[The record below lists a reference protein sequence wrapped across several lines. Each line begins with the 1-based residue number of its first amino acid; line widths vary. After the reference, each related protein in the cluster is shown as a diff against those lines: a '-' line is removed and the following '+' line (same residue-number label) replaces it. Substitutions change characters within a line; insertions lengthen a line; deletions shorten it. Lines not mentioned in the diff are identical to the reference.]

1 MKNILIHGLGQDDK
15 SWDKVKEYLREYN
28 YNVICPNLFDLLKN
42 DSYEYNNLYD
52 FFEKRINNC
61 NDKVNLC
68 GLSLGGI
75 LALDYAKNNPKKVN
89 SLILIGVPYKIPKL
103 LFSIQTFIFKL
114 MPQSIF
120 LKLGLKKDEFINL
133 LKSMKDLKINDE
145 LGQVNCRTLLL
156 CGKED
161 KLNINSSKLFNE
173 KIKNSKFEIIKNSGH
188 EINIDNPK
196 DLGRIISEFWTV

>member
-1 MKNILIHGLGQDDK
+1 MKNILIHGLGEDNK
-15 SWDKVKEYLREYN
+15 SWDKVKEYLRVYN
-28 YNVICPNLFDLLKN
+28 YNVICPNLFDILKN
-42 DSYEYNNLYD
+42 DSYEYNNLYGAI
-52 FFEKRINNC
+52 EEQINNC

-75 LALDYAKNNPKKVN
+75 VALDYAKNHPEKVN
-89 SLILIGVPYKIPKL
+89 SLILIGVPYVIPKL
-103 LFSIQTFIFKL
+103 LFSIQTFVFKL
-114 MPQSIF
+114 MPQSNF

-133 LKSMKDLKINDE
+133 LKSMKNLKINDE
-145 LGQVNCRTLLL
+145 LEQVNCRTLLL

-161 KLNINSSKLFNE
+161 KLNIKSGKLFNE

-196 DLGRIISEFWTV
+196 DLGQIISEFWAV

>member
-1 MKNILIHGLGQDDK
+1 MLNLIMKNILIHGLDQDDK

-28 YNVICPNLFDLLKN
+28 YNVICPNIFDLLKN
-42 DSYEYNNLYD
+42 DSYEYNNLYGTM
-52 FFEKRINNC
+52 EERINNC

-75 LALDYAKNNPKKVN
+75 LALDYAKNHPEEVN

-114 MPQSIF
+114 MPQSNF
-120 LKLGLKKDEFINL
+120 LRLGLKKDEFINL
-133 LKSMKDLKINDE
+133 LRSMKDLNISDQLE
-145 LGQVNCRTLLL
+145 QVTSRTLLL

-161 KLNINSSKLFNE
+161 KLNIKSSKLFNE
-173 KIKNSKFEIIKNSGH
+173 KIKNSKFEIIKNSVH
-188 EINIDNPK
+188 EINIDNP
-196 DLGRIISEFWTV
+196 

>member
-42 DSYEYNNLYD
+42 GSYEYNNLYD

-61 NDKVNLC
+61 KDKVNLC

-75 LALDYAKNNPKKVN
+75 LALDYAKNHPEKVN

-103 LFSIQTFIFKL
+103 LFNIQTFIFKL
-114 MPQSIF
+114 MPQSNF

-196 DLGRIISEFWTV
+196 DLGQIISEFWTV

>member
-1 MKNILIHGLGQDDK
+1 MKNILIHGLGQDNK
-15 SWDKVKEYLREYN
+15 SWDKVKEYLRVYN

-42 DSYEYNNLYD
+42 DSYGYNNLYGAI
-52 FFEKRINNC
+52 EEQINNC

-75 LALDYAKNNPKKVN
+75 VALDYAKNHPEKVN

-103 LFSIQTFIFKL
+103 LFSIQTFVFKL
-114 MPQSIF
+114 MPQSNF
-120 LKLGLKKDEFINL
+120 LKLGLKKYEFINL
-133 LKSMKDLKINDE
+133 LKSLKDLKINGE
-145 LGQVNCRTLLL
+145 LERVNCRTLLL

-161 KLNINSSKLFNE
+161 KLNIKSSKLFNE
-173 KIKNSKFEIIKNSGH
+173 KIKNSKFGIIKNSGH

-196 DLGRIISEFWTV
+196 DLGYIISEFWTD

>member
-1 MKNILIHGLGQDDK
+1 MKNILIHGLDQDDK

-28 YNVICPNLFDLLKN
+28 YNVICPNIFDLLKN
-42 DSYEYNNLYD
+42 DSYEYNNLYGTM
-52 FFEKRINNC
+52 EERINNC

-75 LALDYAKNNPKKVN
+75 LALDYAKNHPEEVN

-114 MPQSIF
+114 MPQSNF
-120 LKLGLKKDEFINL
+120 LRLGLKKDEFINL
-133 LKSMKDLKINDE
+133 LRSMKDLNISDQLE
-145 LGQVNCRTLLL
+145 QVTSRTLLL

-161 KLNINSSKLFNE
+161 KLNIKSSKLFNE
-173 KIKNSKFEIIKNSGH
+173 KIKNSKFEIIKNSVH
-188 EINIDNPK
+188 EINIDNP
-196 DLGRIISEFWTV
+196 

>member
-42 DSYEYNNLYD
+42 DSYEYNNLYN

-114 MPQSIF
+114 MPQSNF

-133 LKSMKDLKINDE
+133 LKSMKDLKINDGLE
-145 LGQVNCRTLLL
+145 QVNCRTLLL

-161 KLNINSSKLFNE
+161 KININSSKLFNE
-173 KIKNSKFEIIKNSGH
+173 KIKNSEFEIIKNSGH